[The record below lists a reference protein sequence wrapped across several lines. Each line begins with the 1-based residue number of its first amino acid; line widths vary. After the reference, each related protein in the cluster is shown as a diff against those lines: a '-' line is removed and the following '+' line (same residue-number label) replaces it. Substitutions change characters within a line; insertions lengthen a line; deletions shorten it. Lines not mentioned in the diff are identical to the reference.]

1 MRITSLYVYPVKSLG
16 AVAVREAQAG
26 DLGLEGDRRWML
38 VDADGRFLTQRE
50 HATLAL
56 GRVALGSVAA
66 GTVKAG
72 DATSGAV
79 TLSAP
84 GLPPLCVTP
93 PPADVPRVRVT
104 VFDDV
109 VDAAPAAPE
118 AHAWASAWLGAPTQ
132 LVYMPADVRRAV
144 DPRYAGPDDRTAFTD
159 GYPVLMAS
167 QPSLDDLN
175 ARLAA
180 AGTAPVGME
189 RFRPNVVVDADA
201 DETLAPYA
209 EDAWRTLHLG
219 TDVRLAIVKPCARC
233 VVTTIDQASATRGKE
248 PLRTLAEYR
257 RVGSKVLFAQN
268 AVVRAGGVLRVGDPV
283 VAAAAGRA

>member
-1 MRITSLYVYPVKSLG
+1 MRITGLYVYPVKSLG

-93 PPADVPRVRVT
+93 PPPNGWRG
-104 VFDDV
+104 
-109 VDAAPAAPE
+109 
-118 AHAWASAWLGAPTQ
+118 S
-132 LVYMPADVRRAV
+132 
-144 DPRYAGPDDRTAFTD
+144 RT
-159 GYPVLMAS
+159 
-167 QPSLDDLN
+167 
-175 ARLAA
+175 
-180 AGTAPVGME
+180 
-189 RFRPNVVVDADA
+189 
-201 DETLAPYA
+201 
-209 EDAWRTLHLG
+209 
-219 TDVRLAIVKPCARC
+219 
-233 VVTTIDQASATRGKE
+233 
-248 PLRTLAEYR
+248 
-257 RVGSKVLFAQN
+257 
-268 AVVRAGGVLRVGDPV
+268 
-283 VAAAAGRA
+283 AAAAPRQRSGRRDRAVG